1 MAGKKRTFYI
11 ISALILF
18 LIECIIALFVHD
30 RIVRPYIGDLLV
42 VILIYMTVRSFV
54 PKGVV
59 LLPLYIFIF
68 AVIVE
73 ILQFV
78 NVVGLLRVSDKAVA
92 RTIIGTQFSW
102 IDIIMYAIGCLMTW
116 IMQTLINKK
125 CKNDHDEK
133 G

>member
-1 MAGKKRTFYI
+1 MASKKRTFYI
-11 ISALILF
+11 ISAHILF

-102 IDIIMYAIGCLMTW
+102 IDIIMYAIGCLITW
-116 IMQTLINKK
+116 IMQTMINKK